1 MRGRVWRAVVFAGSV
16 SILLLSLAS
25 PVQASSSNGNRE
37 DKGARHRP
45 VSSLSAAA
53 RTLAP
58 TADPQQSGSEQG
70 GGVVAN
76 FNGVSSLDSEITNFG
91 AKFEPP
97 DQGLC
102 EGNGFV
108 VEMVNSAWRVYDLNG
123 KTLHGPQ
130 NVNEPF
136 HEDFLAFTSDPRC
149 HFDAATNTWFAT
161 ILFLGFDANGNGTDS
176 HLDIAYNTSGDP
188 TTNWT
193 VFQIDTTD
201 AGAPASF
208 GCPCFGDQPR
218 LGIDNTNIY
227 VSQDEF
233 SINGPQYNGA
243 EIIAVSKQ
251 DLVHH
256 QSHPHFARFSHLN
269 NIDGSQA
276 IAIEPALTNGSANAE
291 YFLESLDITGTGTG
305 DNRIAVWSLTHV
317 DLVQR
322 GGAPIL
328 SSVIIGSEPYAIP
341 PAALQK
347 NGGAFT
353 LDSGDDRMQQTQFIN
368 GEIWGEL
375 TTALTPAGDSAQRA
389 GAAWFRVQ
397 PSLTGNHLSRAS
409 VTGQGYVAVPGRY
422 VIYPALQLDSQ
433 GRGAMVFTVSGADLF
448 PSAGYSRLSAG
459 SSNFDAPT
467 IAARGSGPYVNNSHR
482 WGDYSW
488 AVVDQSTDTIWMAT
502 EYMPPKSSQTT
513 TGRRP
518 WGTRVIALALE

>member
-1 MRGRVWRAVVFAGSV
+1 MLA
-16 SILLLSLAS
+16 SLAS
-25 PVQASSSNGNRE
+25 PVQASSSNGNSRE
-37 DKGARHRP
+37 DKGQRHAPVAHAGASAR
-45 VSSLSAAA
+45 S
-53 RTLAP
+53 LAP
-58 TADPQQSGSEQG
+58 TADAQQSGSEEG

-108 VEMVNSAWRVYDLNG
+108 VEMVNSAWRVYDLHGN
-123 KTLHGPQ
+123 TLHGPQ

-149 HFDAATNTWFAT
+149 HFDAATNTWFA
-161 ILFLGFDANGNGTDS
+161 IVLFLNFDANGHGTDS

-201 AGAPASF
+201 AGEPASF

-233 SINGPQYNGA
+233 SIDGPQYNGA

-251 DLVHH
+251 DLVNHK
-256 QSHPHFARFSHLN
+256 SNPHFARYSHLN

-291 YFLESLDITGTGTG
+291 YFLESLDITGAGTG

-317 DLVQR
+317 DRVQH
-322 GGAPIL
+322 GGTPIL
-328 SSVIIGSEPYAIP
+328 SSVIIGSEAYVIP
-341 PAALQK
+341 PSALQK
-347 NGGAFT
+347 NGGTF
-353 LDSGDDRMQQTQFIN
+353 LLNSGDDRMQQTQFIN
-368 GEIWGEL
+368 GQIWGEL
-375 TTALTPAGDSAQRA
+375 TTGLTPTGDTAQRA

-397 PSLTGNHLSRAS
+397 PTLLGNRLSGAS
-409 VTGQGYVAVPGRY
+409 VTGQGYVSVKGRY
-422 VIYPALQLDSQ
+422 VIYPALQIDSQ
-433 GRGAMVFTVSGADLF
+433 GRGAMVFTVSGANLF
-448 PSAGYSRLSAG
+448 PSAAYSRLSED
-459 SSNFDAPT
+459 SSHFGAPT
-467 IAARGSGPYVNNSHR
+467 IAATGSGPYLNNSFR

-488 AVVDQSTDTIWMAT
+488 AVVDQQTDTIWMAT

-518 WGTRVIALALE
+518 WGTRVIALAL